1 MPFPGFRLPLNLP
14 PSFIGLTVAAGGLG
28 CKDSHPASSLPR
40 HLLPLDLQVL
50 LLNLAPAS
58 EPSSFMGPWSCS
70 LKSNLWPCP
79 YPVYHSCLNFS
90 STRLKCPPTGPL
102 ISSRYSEAAKWFGV
116 CATNFWDRVWSSLH
130 HQPALSNLSSSMSRH
145 FKKYLSIYLAALGLS
160 CSTHDHWLWHVGSS
174 SQTRDGTRAHSTGG
188 VES

>member
-58 EPSSFMGPWSCS
+58 EPSRQDICVCEESKEPVGNPQW
-70 LKSNLWPCP
+70 KS
-79 YPVYHSCLNFS
+79 
-90 STRLKCPPTGPL
+90 G
-102 ISSRYSEAAKWFGV
+102 I
-116 CATNFWDRVWSSLH
+116 
-130 HQPALSNLSSSMSRH
+130 
-145 FKKYLSIYLAALGLS
+145 
-160 CSTHDHWLWHVGSS
+160 
-174 SQTRDGTRAHSTGG
+174 
-188 VES
+188 